1 MTFSPAP
8 FTPTPYTPPDFTLPH
23 LAAAPDVTLVPA
35 PKDFVAPEGY
45 HAMSIYPEY
54 LKIAGQWTLARD
66 SRMDCVAVVE
76 GGNVFVR
83 EFRHIRAGDLIACGR
98 TENGEEGILVYTDGF
113 RGLATSEDGAPH
125 PGGHD
130 NFAFRLGRSRE
141 TAFSRDYDELYE
153 LLRHDRDHGKIVW
166 VLGPACVFDHD
177 SRAAMESL
185 INNGYCDAL
194 FAGNALKNVVGW
206 LSSVLTV
213 FSLGALVYA
222 YYMLRARMAL
232 SYTGGQVQSYVLDD
246 VIERLRKSSFS
257 GKGMLLDIGC
267 GNGALTIKA
276 AKKWPQLRVVGIDSW
291 GKMWG
296 YSQSQCE
303 ENAKLENVAAHVSFR
318 AGDAAKLSFV
328 DETFDGAVSNFVF
341 HEVRSQPDKLA
352 LFQEMLRVLKP
363 GAAFVIQDT
372 YFDKRVYGDI
382 NAFVEQLRPRVKE
395 IHFEDTRKPD
405 YAPRFLNTPLV
416 LGQMGVIWG
425 RK

>member
-1 MTFSPAP
+1 MYLTELIFHTEKTVNDMEAFYGILIPFLGTSLGAACVFFMKKTLSDTVQRALTGFAAGVMVAASVWSLLIPAIEQSVGMGKFAFVP
-8 FTPTPYTPPDFTLPH
+8 AVVGFYVGMLFLLLLDHVIPHLHQNSSEAEGPKSQMARTTMMVLAVTLHNIPEGMAVGLAFALAGVQGG
-23 LAAAPDVTLVPA
+23 LAAAAV
-35 PKDFVAPEGY
+35 
-45 HAMSIYPEY
+45 
-54 LKIAGQWTLARD
+54 LA
-66 SRMDCVAVVE
+66 
-76 GGNVFVR
+76 
-83 EFRHIRAGDLIACGR
+83 L
-98 TENGEEGILVYTDGF
+98 
-113 RGLATSEDGAPH
+113 
-125 PGGHD
+125 
-130 NFAFRLGRSRE
+130 
-141 TAFSRDYDELYE
+141 
-153 LLRHDRDHGKIVW
+153 
-166 VLGPACVFDHD
+166 
-177 SRAAMESL
+177 
-185 INNGYCDAL
+185 L

-232 SYTGGQVQSYVLDD
+232 SYTGGQVQSYVLDE

>member
-1 MTFSPAP
+1 MKNET
-8 FTPTPYTPPDFTLPH
+8 PDFGKKGPQYGNWIPYSLVMVS
-23 LAAAPDVTLVPA
+23 LAAA
-35 PKDFVAPEGY
+35 
-45 HAMSIYPEY
+45 
-54 LKIAGQWTLARD
+54 LA
-66 SRMDCVAVVE
+66 
-76 GGNVFVR
+76 
-83 EFRHIRAGDLIACGR
+83 L
-98 TENGEEGILVYTDGF
+98 
-113 RGLATSEDGAPH
+113 
-125 PGGHD
+125 
-130 NFAFRLGRSRE
+130 
-141 TAFSRDYDELYE
+141 
-153 LLRHDRDHGKIVW
+153 
-166 VLGPACVFDHD
+166 
-177 SRAAMESL
+177 
-185 INNGYCDAL
+185 L

-267 GNGALTIKA
+267 
-276 AKKWPQLRVVGIDSW
+276 

>member
-1 MTFSPAP
+1 MTQSGANRYNRLRLAETNNGKGDFGYKGPQYGNWI
-8 FTPTPYTPPDFTLPH
+8 PYSLVMVS
-23 LAAAPDVTLVPA
+23 LAAA
-35 PKDFVAPEGY
+35 
-45 HAMSIYPEY
+45 
-54 LKIAGQWTLARD
+54 LA
-66 SRMDCVAVVE
+66 
-76 GGNVFVR
+76 
-83 EFRHIRAGDLIACGR
+83 L
-98 TENGEEGILVYTDGF
+98 
-113 RGLATSEDGAPH
+113 
-125 PGGHD
+125 
-130 NFAFRLGRSRE
+130 
-141 TAFSRDYDELYE
+141 
-153 LLRHDRDHGKIVW
+153 
-166 VLGPACVFDHD
+166 
-177 SRAAMESL
+177 
-185 INNGYCDAL
+185 L

>member
-1 MTFSPAP
+1 MKNET
-8 FTPTPYTPPDFTLPH
+8 PDFGKKGPQYGNWIPYSLVMVS
-23 LAAAPDVTLVPA
+23 LAAA
-35 PKDFVAPEGY
+35 
-45 HAMSIYPEY
+45 
-54 LKIAGQWTLARD
+54 LA
-66 SRMDCVAVVE
+66 
-76 GGNVFVR
+76 
-83 EFRHIRAGDLIACGR
+83 L
-98 TENGEEGILVYTDGF
+98 
-113 RGLATSEDGAPH
+113 
-125 PGGHD
+125 
-130 NFAFRLGRSRE
+130 
-141 TAFSRDYDELYE
+141 
-153 LLRHDRDHGKIVW
+153 
-166 VLGPACVFDHD
+166 
-177 SRAAMESL
+177 
-185 INNGYCDAL
+185 L

-341 HEVRSQPDKLA
+341 HEVRAQPDKRA
-352 LFQEMLRVLKP
+352 LILEALRVLRP
-363 GAAFVIQDT
+363 GGAFAFQDT
-372 YFDKRVYGDI
+372 FFNRHVYGD
-382 NAFVEQLRPRVKE
+382 AQEFVAALRPHVTE
-395 IHFEDTRKPD
+395 IHFVDMRRPD
-405 YAPRFLNTPLV
+405 YAPGFLNTRLV
-416 LGQMGVIWG
+416 LGNMGLIWG

>member
-1 MTFSPAP
+1 MKNET
-8 FTPTPYTPPDFTLPH
+8 PDFGKKGPQYGNWIPYSLVMVS
-23 LAAAPDVTLVPA
+23 LAAA
-35 PKDFVAPEGY
+35 
-45 HAMSIYPEY
+45 
-54 LKIAGQWTLARD
+54 LA
-66 SRMDCVAVVE
+66 
-76 GGNVFVR
+76 
-83 EFRHIRAGDLIACGR
+83 L
-98 TENGEEGILVYTDGF
+98 
-113 RGLATSEDGAPH
+113 
-125 PGGHD
+125 
-130 NFAFRLGRSRE
+130 
-141 TAFSRDYDELYE
+141 
-153 LLRHDRDHGKIVW
+153 
-166 VLGPACVFDHD
+166 
-177 SRAAMESL
+177 
-185 INNGYCDAL
+185 L

-382 NAFVEQLRPRVKE
+382 NAFVERLCPRVKE